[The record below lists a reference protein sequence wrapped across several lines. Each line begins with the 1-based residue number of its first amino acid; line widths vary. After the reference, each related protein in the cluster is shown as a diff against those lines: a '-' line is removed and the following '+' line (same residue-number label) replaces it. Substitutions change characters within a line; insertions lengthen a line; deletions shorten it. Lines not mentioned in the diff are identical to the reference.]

1 VQPNETQCFER
12 LLELISSQRARI
24 GRAGLVVVPAERCIY
39 GSIKED
45 SESLFSNNASGSEHT
60 EKNRAVV

>member
-1 VQPNETQCFER
+1 
-12 LLELISSQRARI
+12 
-24 GRAGLVVVPAERCIY
+24 VVVPADRCIY

-45 SESLFSNNASGSEHT
+45 SESLFSNNGSGSEHT